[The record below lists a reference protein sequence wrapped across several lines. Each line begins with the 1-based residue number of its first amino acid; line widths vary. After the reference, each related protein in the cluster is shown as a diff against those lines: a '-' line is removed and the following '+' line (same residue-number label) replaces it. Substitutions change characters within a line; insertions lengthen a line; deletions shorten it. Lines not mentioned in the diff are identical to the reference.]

1 MTHRGSLPRDAQGV
15 EYQIP
20 GFAELTP
27 PCVHACGAHE
37 PVREWVLALRRDD
50 EEAIHRAWTAIVA
63 ANPLP
68 ATMGRICYADCER
81 NCNRD
86 ALDGAVSIRE
96 LEGRVGDYAL
106 ARGWALP
113 PVPWPAGARRSA
125 RVTVVGSGPC
135 GLSAASRLARAGH
148 QVVLWEAYGELG
160 GLLRRSIS
168 EERLPRAVLDG
179 EIARIVALGVDVRS
193 GQSVRHLE
201 DVLPPADGVIWATGA
216 SMCMALVVGRT
227 LWRQPVHT
235 KTRPRRTASLSIG
248 RGLRA
253 AEALDAYLAGAMA
266 PSAGLPPVSDVQHMN
281 TGYFE
286 GHGPVLPSGQ
296 AAGGSAGRRSGDP
309 TTVLAGVCTEAGRCM
324 SCGSCMGCDLCH
336 DVCPFYA
343 INLLDGGGYEVVAQD
358 CESCGICVDECPTGT
373 LRMPSPDVAV
383 APWVVPRELA

>member
-1 MTHRGSLPRDAQGV
+1 MIHGGSQPRGALGE

-20 GFAELTP
+20 GFAELTS
-27 PCVHACGAHE
+27 PCTHACGAQE

-50 EEAIHRAWTAIVA
+50 EEAVHRAWAVIVA

-81 NCNRD
+81 SCSRGGR
-86 ALDGAVSIRE
+86 DGAVSIRE

-113 PVPWPAGARRSA
+113 VEPRPAGTRSA
-125 RVTVVGSGPC
+125 RVAVVGSGPC

-148 QVVLWEAYGELG
+148 QVVLWESYGELG

-168 EERLPRAVLDG
+168 EERLPRAVLNG
-179 EIARIVALGVDVRS
+179 EIARIEALGVDVRS
-193 GQSVRHLE
+193 GYSVRRLE
-201 DVLPPADGVIWATGA
+201 DVLTSAEGVIWATGA
-216 SMCMALVVGRT
+216 SMCMALVTGRT

-235 KTRPRRTASLSIG
+235 KSRPRRTASLSIG

-253 AEALDAYLAGAMA
+253 AEALDAYLTGTAVSPMDAR
-266 PSAGLPPVSDVQHMN
+266 PVIDAQQMN
-281 TGYFE
+281 MGYFE
-286 GHGPVLPSGQ
+286 ARGPVLPGGQ
-296 AAGGSAGRRSGDP
+296 AAGGSAGRGLGEPDA
-309 TTVLAGVCTEAGRCM
+309 VLAGVSAEAGRCM
-324 SCGSCMGCDLCH
+324 SCGSCLGCDLCH

-343 INLLDGGGYEVVAQD
+343 INLLDGGGYEVVAED

-373 LRMPSPDVAV
+373 LLMPTPDVDV
-383 APWVVPRELA
+383 APRVVPRQLT